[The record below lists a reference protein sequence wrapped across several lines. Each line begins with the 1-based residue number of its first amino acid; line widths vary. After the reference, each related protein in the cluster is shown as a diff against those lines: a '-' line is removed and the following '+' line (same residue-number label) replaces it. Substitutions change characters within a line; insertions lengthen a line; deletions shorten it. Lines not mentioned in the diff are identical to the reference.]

1 MLFAFL
7 ISLLGFSI
15 VIRTAHVLIAR
26 RLFEQR
32 ELTKIGT
39 GYLFSVI
46 ALFRLLPHSR
56 ICVWAAI
63 FVPLFALMI
72 LLFSLVKRRSRAF
85 RRALFEVLTLISL
98 KMKAG
103 RSFRQSLAEVT
114 NESDAKLRTK
124 LSEIASDVV
133 FSQQTSDDVDP
144 FVAEV
149 IEELIQIDKSPHAA
163 TRRLG
168 VFRDKL
174 RIEDDFRRRSGQV
187 LARTRA
193 QSLVMSGLY
202 LAILIF
208 MSCKFGFR
216 ANLNAI
222 GLSILLFMFGAL
234 WIWLGGRSLRWK
246 V

>member
-1 MLFAFL
+1 MLFAFF

-15 VIRTAHVLIAR
+15 VIRITHVLIEQ
-26 RLFEQR
+26 RLFELK

-39 GYLFSVI
+39 GYFFSVI
-46 ALFRLLPHSR
+46 ALLHLLPHSR
-56 ICVWAAI
+56 ICMWLGI
-63 FVPLFALMI
+63 FVPLVMLII

-85 RRALFEVLTLISL
+85 RNALFEVLTLISL

-114 NESDAKLRTK
+114 NESDPKLRTK

-133 FSQQTSDDVDP
+133 FSQQTSEGVDP

-149 IEELIQIDKSPHAA
+149 IEELIQIDKNPHAA

-168 VFRDKL
+168 VFREKL

-202 LAILIF
+202 LAVLAF
-208 MSCKFGFR
+208 MSWKFGFK

-222 GLSILLFMFGAL
+222 GISTLLFISGAV
-234 WIWLGGRSLRWK
+234 WIWLGGRSLKWK